1 MRLLAVGTAV
11 VLAFD
16 AAAFVVLAAAL
27 HRPFFNV
34 LGAGF
39 GIAAALVILGLY
51 FHAQRMEALRRE
63 RRELGEELRSLNDFI
78 HRR

>member
-1 MRLLAVGTAV
+1 MLAIGTAV

-16 AAAFVVLAAAL
+16 AAAFVVLAAML
-27 HRPFFNV
+27 HRPVFNAIA
-34 LGAGF
+34 AGF
-39 GIAAALVILGLY
+39 GIAAALVIGSLY
-51 FHAQRMEALRRE
+51 FHARRMESIRRE

>member
-1 MRLLAVGTAV
+1 MRLLAIGTAV

-16 AAAFVVLAAAL
+16 AAAFVVLAAVL
-27 HRPFFNV
+27 HRPLFNAIA
-34 LGAGF
+34 AGF
-39 GIAAALVILGLY
+39 GIAAILVIAGLS
-51 FHAQRMEALRRE
+51 FNAHRIEAIGRE